1 MSVIRAENLT
11 KTYRTGF
18 WMRPVEAL
26 RGVSFEVAAGEI
38 FGFIGPNGAGKTT
51 SIKLLTGLIQPSGG
65 QAWIKGLPAT
75 DPDSR
80 RKLGF
85 LPEGTFFHEY
95 LTAREFLHFH
105 GALLGVPRNLRDERI
120 PRLLERVGLTY
131 AADRQIRRY
140 SKGMRQR
147 AGLAQALI
155 GDPDVVILDE
165 PMSGLD
171 PIGRKEVRDL
181 ILGLRDEGKTV
192 FFTSHIL
199 QDAEMICDQVAIILG
214 GRVVQQGYLDDLLG
228 QEASGVEIVAEGL
241 SEALFE
247 ELRGMASRA
256 VVQGPRFLFDL
267 DDEALADK
275 VVARIREGG
284 ARLRSLVP
292 RRRSLEDLLLAGMA
306 KEGRS

>member
-1 MSVIRAENLT
+1 MSVIRAENLQ

-51 SIKLLTGLIQPSGG
+51 TIKILTGLMQASGG
-65 QAWIKGLPAT
+65 QAWIGGLPAS
-75 DPDSR
+75 DPESR
-80 RKLGF
+80 RRLGF

-105 GALLGVPRNLRDERI
+105 GSLLGVPRALREERI
-120 PRLLERVGLTY
+120 PRLLERVGLSA

-147 AGLAQALI
+147 AGLAQTLI
-155 GDPDVVILDE
+155 GDPEIVILDE

-181 ILGLRDEGKTV
+181 VLSLRDEGKTV

-214 GRVVQQGYLDDLLG
+214 GRISQQGYLDELLG
-228 QEASGVEIVAEGL
+228 RELTGVEIVAEGL
-241 SEALFE
+241 SEAVFE
-247 ELRGMASRA
+247 ELRAMAGRA
-256 VVQGPRFLFDL
+256 VVQGGRFLFDVE
-267 DDEALADK
+267 DESTADK
-275 VVARIREGG
+275 MVGRLRESG

-292 RRRSLEDLLLAGMA
+292 RRKSLEDLLVAGLA
-306 KEGRS
+306 KENS

>member
-1 MSVIRAENLT
+1 MSVIRAENLQ
-11 KTYRTGF
+11 KTYRNGF

-26 RGVSFEVAAGEI
+26 RGVSFEVAEGEI

-51 SIKLLTGLIQPSGG
+51 TIKILTGLMQASGG
-65 QAWIKGLPAT
+65 QAWIQGLVAS
-75 DPDSR
+75 DPESR

-105 GALLGVPRNLRDERI
+105 GSLLGVPRAVREERI
-120 PRLLERVGLTY
+120 PRLLERVGLAY
-131 AADRQIRRY
+131 AADRQIRRF

-147 AGLAQALI
+147 AGLAQTLI
-155 GDPDVVILDE
+155 GDPEIVILDE

-181 ILGLRDEGKTV
+181 VLSLRDEGKTV

-214 GRVVQQGYLDDLLG
+214 GQIAQQGYLDDLLG
-228 QEASGVEIVAEGL
+228 QELTGVEIVAEGL
-241 SEALFE
+241 SESLFE
-247 ELRGMASRA
+247 ELRALAVRA
-256 VVQGPRFLFDL
+256 VVQGGRFLFEL
-267 DDEALADK
+267 EDESTAEK
-275 VVARIREGG
+275 MVGRIRESG

-292 RRRSLEDLLLAGMA
+292 RRRSLEDLLVAGLA
-306 KEGRS
+306 KEVAR